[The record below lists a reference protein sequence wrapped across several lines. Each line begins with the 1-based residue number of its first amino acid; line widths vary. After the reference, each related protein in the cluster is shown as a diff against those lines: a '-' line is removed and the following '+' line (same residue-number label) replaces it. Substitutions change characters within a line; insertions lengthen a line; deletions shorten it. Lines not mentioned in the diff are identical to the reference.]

1 MPVTS
6 ERMFVVQVPESQAK
20 QLDTIWNKVRSYY
33 GCFMLV
39 HELKRHYEL
48 AKANSAHLEDGHSS
62 DDKEF
67 VQKVDS
73 VLKTL
78 GDKGIEY
85 PASNVLKALTKT
97 SEPERF
103 NTDYVNS
110 NYTERDILDMLM
122 KHVLGRG
129 Y

>member
-6 ERMFVVQVPESQAK
+6 ERTFVVQVPESQAK
-20 QLDTIWNKVRSYY
+20 QLDTIWDRFRSYY
-33 GCFMLV
+33 ECFMLV
-39 HELKRHYEL
+39 SELKTHYEL

-73 VLKTL
+73 VLNTL
-78 GDKGIEY
+78 GDKGIDY
-85 PASNVLKALTKT
+85 PASSVLKALTKKG
-97 SEPERF
+97 EPERF

-110 NYTERDILDMLM
+110 SYNERDTLDTLM

>member
-6 ERMFVVQVPESQAK
+6 ERTFVVQVPESQAK
-20 QLDTIWNKVRSYY
+20 QLDTIWNKFRSYY

-48 AKANSAHLEDGHSS
+48 AKANSEASS
-62 DDKEF
+62 DDKLF
-67 VQKVDS
+67 VQEIDS

-78 GDKGIEY
+78 GSKSIEY
-85 PASNVLKALTKT
+85 PASDVLKALTKT

-110 NYTERDILDMLM
+110 NYTERDTLDTLM

-129 Y
+129 N